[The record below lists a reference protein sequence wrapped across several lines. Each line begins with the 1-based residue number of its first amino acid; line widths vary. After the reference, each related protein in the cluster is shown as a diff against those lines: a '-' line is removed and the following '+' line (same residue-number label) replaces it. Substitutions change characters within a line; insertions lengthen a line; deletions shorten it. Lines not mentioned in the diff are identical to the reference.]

1 MKVTLRIEIPDQ
13 ILVSDIKP
21 PTDQEWQ
28 SIISSYFR
36 GKLSSLEARAKGQI
50 KPSAD
55 IAEQSPEAEKAY
67 QDALDTLGKMVEANR
82 KLKTPGITV
91 EINRD

>member
-1 MKVTLRIEIPDQ
+1 MRGWELGRHGLLSNLAQKFGLKNIFCA
-13 ILVSDIKP
+13 KP
-21 PTDQEWQ
+21 
-28 SIISSYFR
+28 
-36 GKLSSLEARAKGQI
+36 
-50 KPSAD
+50 AD